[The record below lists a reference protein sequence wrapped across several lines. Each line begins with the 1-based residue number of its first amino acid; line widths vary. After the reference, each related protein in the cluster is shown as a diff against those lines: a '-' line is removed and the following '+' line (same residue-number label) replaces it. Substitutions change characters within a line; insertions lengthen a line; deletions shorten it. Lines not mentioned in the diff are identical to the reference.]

1 MAGEQGGLRPTLDS
15 PRPRVTRVAIGQ
27 SEAAAVPGPV
37 GDGHEIPNSWTG
49 GVNGSDGA

>member
-15 PRPRVTRVAIGQ
+15 PRPRVTRMATGQ

-37 GDGHEIPNSWTG
+37 GDGHEIPNSWIG